1 MGSPMG
7 QAGADRSFKSRVN
20 RVEAAGAPYEE
31 ARSQVSVLP
40 DWKRDVAQKLE
51 LPMAFLLGAIAVLV
65 VRLILFHQNG
75 TALISASP
83 DRTMA
88 VEASAAIV
96 LCIVTFLVLPFRGL
110 PSLLAHF
117 TGVAATVVLMHNA
130 VHSAPAVF
138 SLAFSPAWTEEVI
151 AATEEKSIYFRGESI
166 PIAPPSSAE
175 KKMPTVLRLN

>member
-1 MGSPMG
+1 MG

-20 RVEAAGAPYEE
+20 RVEAAGAPYEQ
-31 ARSQVSVLP
+31 ARGQVSVLP
-40 DWKRDVAQKLE
+40 DWKREVAQKLE

-65 VRLILFHQNG
+65 VRLLLFHQNG
-75 TALISASP
+75 TALISATP

-96 LCIVTFLVLPFRGL
+96 LCIVAFLVLPFRGL
-110 PSLLAHF
+110 PGLLAQF
-117 TGVAATVVLMHNA
+117 AGVAATVVLMHNA
-130 VHSAPAVF
+130 VHSAPGIF
-138 SLAFSPAWTEEVI
+138 SIAFSPTWTDEVI
-151 AATEEKSIYFRGESI
+151 AATEEKSIYFRGETI